1 MAGLISPKY
10 VPCTGSVFKGG
21 GGLFKK
27 FSPNFVSPVEI
38 KLFQKGGNEPGDGGG
53 AGAGV

>member
-10 VPCTGSVFKGG
+10 GPCTGSVFGG

-38 KLFQKGGNEPGDGGG
+38 KLLQ
-53 AGAGV
+53 VMVV